1 MRSCCRPP
9 VGPDSREERRQGAQA
24 VRTAP
29 YLPSA
34 MGLGLS
40 WVMVFSNRQAL
51 AWRAVISWLWVARS

>member
-1 MRSCCRPP
+1 

-40 WVMVFSNRQAL
+40 WVMVFSNSQAL
-51 AWRAVISWLWVARS
+51 ALRAVINWLWVARS